1 MELGASSLHATPLTY
16 RLRFASSYRM
26 SPLRLRS
33 SFGDHAPYVYRD
45 FPERLPS
52 YAVLTAGALRS
63 RTVGVAVQLSSAL
76 FPRACVPPEGVRAT
90 STVSDPSRCHSSVK
104 VGGDG
109 ELGARGSLALAV
121 VTGRPRTASASQ
133 IGGKRGDCSM
143 GQSMPSGE

>member
-1 MELGASSLHATPLTY
+1 MTEFVPFSKRTIP
-16 RLRFASSYRM
+16 
-26 SPLRLRS
+26 
-33 SFGDHAPYVYRD
+33 APEHDRQSNH
-45 FPERLPS
+45 EKGMC
-52 YAVLTAGALRS
+52 A
-63 RTVGVAVQLSSAL
+63 
-76 FPRACVPPEGVRAT
+76 E
-90 STVSDPSRCHSSVK
+90 